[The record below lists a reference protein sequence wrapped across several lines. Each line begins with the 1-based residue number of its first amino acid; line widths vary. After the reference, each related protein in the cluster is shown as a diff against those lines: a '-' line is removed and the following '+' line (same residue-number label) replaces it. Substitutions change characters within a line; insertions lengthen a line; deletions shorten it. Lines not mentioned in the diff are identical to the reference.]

1 MQAPIIICGVQGTLT
16 QNTNQCSSHMV
27 IKWSRGFMG
36 TFLLP
41 VVLVLK
47 ELLGKE
53 LWTLATD
60 KTEQWTRHVKLALTF
75 GQRSIV
81 QILVELVGNSPS
93 KV

>member
-1 MQAPIIICGVQGTLT
+1 
-16 QNTNQCSSHMV
+16 
-27 IKWSRGFMG
+27 MG